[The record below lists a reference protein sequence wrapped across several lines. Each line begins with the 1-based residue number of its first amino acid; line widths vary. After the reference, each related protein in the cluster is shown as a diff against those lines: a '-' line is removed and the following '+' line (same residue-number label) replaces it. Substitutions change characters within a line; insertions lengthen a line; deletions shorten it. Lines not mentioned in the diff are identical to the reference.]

1 MWRNALSALPSHST
15 EFSEDSKPGRHG
27 DTGENSKTE
36 EVLDAV
42 EKVEMNG
49 REISNSI
56 HTALTLARDEKVRL
70 GKGHLETIIKVWKSF
85 AEQLERVGGEW

>member
-1 MWRNALSALPSHST
+1 M
-15 EFSEDSKPGRHG
+15 
-27 DTGENSKTE
+27 E
-36 EVLDAV
+36 EVLDSV

-70 GKGHLETIIKVWKSF
+70 GKGHLETIIAVWRAF
-85 AEQLERVGGEW
+85 AEQLDGVGGAW